1 MSTVCMTDPSL
12 QISFHSHMSSSSL
25 RLAFVALE
33 ASFQRLP
40 KLVLKPLISHLLV
53 MVVMSSLA
61 VTPAMA
67 SAQIFSCLA

>member
-1 MSTVCMTDPSL
+1 MSTVFMTDPSL
-12 QISFHSHMSSSSL
+12 QISIHSHMSSSSL

-33 ASFQRLP
+33 ALFQRLL

-61 VTPAMA
+61 VMPAMA